1 MKTAKA
7 LLLPRLLRWA
17 TYLAMAVVFAT
28 ALWGLA
34 GSFEF
39 AWKTSFFRIEGEAE
53 DMEMIQAL
61 PPWLRVIAICMPAAA
76 LLYALWRLAS
86 LLALIGAGQV
96 FSAPAAN
103 HLRSFGVW
111 LLTATLMENLAVPLL
126 NLTHTLLAD
135 LRGAVKFDITSNDI
149 WNMFLSLLFML
160 VARVLADAYELAE
173 ENRQFI

>member
-1 MKTAKA
+1 
-7 LLLPRLLRWA
+7 
-17 TYLAMAVVFAT
+17 MAVVLST

-39 AWKTSFFRIEGEAE
+39 AWKTSFLQIQGEAE
-53 DMEMIQAL
+53 DMEMLEAL
-61 PPWLRVIAICMPAAA
+61 PAWLRLLAICTPAAA
-76 LLYALWRLAS
+76 LLYALWRLAA
-86 LLALIGAGQV
+86 LLKLIAAGQV

-126 NLTHTLLAD
+126 HLGHTLLSD
-135 LRGAVKFDITSNDI
+135 LHGSVKFGFTSNDI